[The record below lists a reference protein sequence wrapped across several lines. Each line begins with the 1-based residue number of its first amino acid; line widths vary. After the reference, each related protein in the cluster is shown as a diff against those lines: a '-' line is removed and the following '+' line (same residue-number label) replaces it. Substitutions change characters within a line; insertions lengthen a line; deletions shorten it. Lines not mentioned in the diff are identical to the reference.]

1 MAAMAKAGLGI
12 SHLDHAVAVGIG
24 DMGLQACKQSLVI
37 MLEIKIFQPQFG
49 VFDCDLRRDAACQTN
64 AGSPHG
70 DVSWCL
76 SPRGS
81 FKGYLPVL
89 LGHHVEVRLLLPPDG
104 GLGNLAEAV
113 ELIVCLF

>member
-1 MAAMAKAGLGI
+1 MAKAGLGI

-49 VFDCDLRRDAACQTN
+49 VFDCDL
-64 AGSPHG
+64 
-70 DVSWCL
+70 
-76 SPRGS
+76 
-81 FKGYLPVL
+81 PVL